1 MTEAAA
7 AIRLQPAWHKGYLRK
22 SHALICLQLYT
33 EASEVIEQGLH
44 RAKSTASLLE
54 AKEALQDLPSKL
66 RHSKKPKQQPASSIQ
81 AALSKLQAAGIDK
94 ALPITVLSGFL
105 GAGKTT
111 LLKRILSSE
120 QQLKVAVIVNDMAE
134 INIDA
139 ELVRGRAG
147 GQEVQLNQE
156 QLVEM
161 TNGCICCTLRDD
173 LLQEVAE
180 MASAGKFDYLVIES
194 TGISEPL
201 PVAATFY
208 MPDAS
213 GNTMEGYAHVD
224 TMVTV
229 VDASNLM
236 NTFDN
241 HDLLVDRH
249 LESTDTD
256 QRSVV
261 NLLIDQ
267 IEFADV
273 LVLNKVDL
281 VPPEEACKV
290 AALLH
295 RLNPTATVL
304 PVVRCEVPIHN
315 ILNTKRFDSDKAS
328 LAAGWKQELLGE
340 AHTPESHEYG
350 ISSCVYRSTT
360 AFHPQRLWTQ
370 ALEQKEL
377 FNNVLRS
384 KGFFW
389 IASHPQLVWEWST
402 AGVSRSFNVYG
413 QYKQPQDD
421 ALLSPPEQKLVFIGV
436 GLSEA
441 SVKCVLDKCLLT
453 HDEALLPQNT
463 WGPWA
468 SLWDSIQTS

>member
-1 MTEAAA
+1 MKQAGNAAFERGSFVDALQYYHLALKDETGNQEDTAKLYSNLSATSAKLGRYAAAMTEAAA

-273 LVLNKVDL
+273 LVLNKV
-281 VPPEEACKV
+281 
-290 AALLH
+290 
-295 RLNPTATVL
+295 
-304 PVVRCEVPIHN
+304 
-315 ILNTKRFDSDKAS
+315 
-328 LAAGWKQELLGE
+328 
-340 AHTPESHEYG
+340 
-350 ISSCVYRSTT
+350 
-360 AFHPQRLWTQ
+360 
-370 ALEQKEL
+370 
-377 FNNVLRS
+377 
-384 KGFFW
+384 
-389 IASHPQLVWEWST
+389 
-402 AGVSRSFNVYG
+402 
-413 QYKQPQDD
+413 
-421 ALLSPPEQKLVFIGV
+421 
-436 GLSEA
+436 
-441 SVKCVLDKCLLT
+441 
-453 HDEALLPQNT
+453 
-463 WGPWA
+463 
-468 SLWDSIQTS
+468 